1 MTTGFRLS
9 PEMRALLRRIG
20 GGNIAAGLRALV
32 VIGAYHVGQPIQGLD
47 REAAHALTQALD
59 DATRIELKRILS
71 APQRY
76 TAPQAAPEQHD
87 DDDDFPIDVGMR
99 Y

>member
-1 MTTGFRLS
+1 MITGFRLS

-32 VIGAYHVGQPIQGLD
+32 VIGAHHAGQPIQGLD
-47 REAAHALTQALD
+47 REAAHALKEPLD
-59 DATRIELKRILS
+59 DATRAELKRVMS

-76 TAPQAAPEQHD
+76 TAPQAPEQHDD
-87 DDDDFPIDVGMR
+87 DDDDFPIDVGKR

>member
-59 DATRIELKRILS
+59 DATRAELTRILS
-71 APQRY
+71 APQRH
-76 TAPQAAPEQHD
+76 TAPQVVPEQHD